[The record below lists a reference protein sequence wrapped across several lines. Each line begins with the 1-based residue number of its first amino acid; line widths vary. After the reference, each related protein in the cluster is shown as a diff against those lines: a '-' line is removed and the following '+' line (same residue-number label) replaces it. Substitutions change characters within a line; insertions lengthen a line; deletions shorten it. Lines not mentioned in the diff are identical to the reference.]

1 VPTIS
6 FKQLP
11 RIPSEDLGP
20 FGSNKR
26 SESKT
31 KCVRS
36 SLTTCT
42 TICLG
47 DFTESDLF
55 CLQTAIR
62 SNDAAKSDYTLDAT
76 KRKSGEGGI
85 WGKSFYLTLLD
96 RDGVT
101 FIAASDQYLGKAAK
115 DVCHAIKTSVSVEV
129 VDTET
134 LTQSQDARGDTSG
147 GVVGTIVNSTT
158 GRRTHTDTSKI
169 YVIVS
174 GEHAL
179 LDCYEH
185 RTGCTT
191 IAPGKYYGQFDGG
204 SIWINYQMPL
214 THKPLR
220 NHYVIAG
227 SW

>member
-1 VPTIS
+1 MRVRLFALLILCFPT
-6 FKQLP
+6 LA
-11 RIPSEDLGP
+11 
-20 FGSNKR
+20 
-26 SESKT
+26 
-31 KCVRS
+31 
-36 SLTTCT
+36 
-42 TICLG
+42 
-47 DFTESDLF
+47 
-55 CLQTAIR
+55 QTAPKTIALTDT
-62 SNDAAKSDYTLDAT
+62 SDVPAKDILKALSKECPNVSITNGAAKSDYMLDAT

-96 RDGVT
+96 HDGII
-101 FIAASDQYLGKAAK
+101 FITASDQYLGKAAK

-129 VDTET
+129 VDSET
-134 LTQSQDARGDTSG
+134 FTQSLDARGDTSG

-169 YVIVS
+169 YVIVNA
-174 GEHAL
+174 EHAL

-191 IAPGKYYGQFDGG
+191 IAPGKYYGQFDHG

-214 THKPLR
+214 THQPLR

>member
-1 VPTIS
+1 MRLRLFALLILCFPALAQSTPKTIALTDTS
-6 FKQLP
+6 DVSAKDILKA
-11 RIPSEDLGP
+11 L
-20 FGSNKR
+20 
-26 SESKT
+26 SKECQNVSIT
-31 KCVRS
+31 
-36 SLTTCT
+36 
-42 TICLG
+42 
-47 DFTESDLF
+47 
-55 CLQTAIR
+55 
-62 SNDAAKSDYTLDAT
+62 NDAAKSDYTLDAI
-76 KRKSGEGGI
+76 KRKSGEGSI